1 MKTLRRIVAVF
12 VLLAIIFALG
22 YVGYTAKIFGE
33 LKDAVSTILWR

>member
-33 LKDAVSTILWR
+33 LKEAVSTILWR